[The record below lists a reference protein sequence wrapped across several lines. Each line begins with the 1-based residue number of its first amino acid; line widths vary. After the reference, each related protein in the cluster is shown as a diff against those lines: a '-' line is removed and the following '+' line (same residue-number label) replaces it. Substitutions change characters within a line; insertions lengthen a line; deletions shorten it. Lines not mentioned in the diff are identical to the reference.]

1 MVRDQ
6 GVKTVLPGRTD
17 AFALKA
23 GMPCHRGG
31 CKSRVFRMNEKATQ
45 SGRKLHCDLA
55 IIFYYRQTSLVK
67 QGNKPLST
75 KVCERRVSSQD
86 EEGHLKRQGQVE
98 RKGGAEN
105 WLVQLGW
112 LTRMAQA
119 LDWLLLAGVPHSRK
133 ELVIIWKK
141 AFFKLFKSF

>member
-1 MVRDQ
+1 M
-6 GVKTVLPGRTD
+6 
-17 AFALKA
+17 
-23 GMPCHRGG
+23 
-31 CKSRVFRMNEKATQ
+31 
-45 SGRKLHCDLA
+45 
-55 IIFYYRQTSLVK
+55 
-67 QGNKPLST
+67 
-75 KVCERRVSSQD
+75 
-86 EEGHLKRQGQVE
+86 E

-119 LDWLLLAGVPHSRK
+119 LDWLLLTGVPHSRK